1 MDTAPS
7 INYTLP
13 SSFFYVTKG
22 ILDYGWRWLVK
33 INQRIQFAIWI
44 LQLSMKIHQI
54 LQLHSL
60 FVCRCELQ
68 ASSKSMIASLT
79 VANFSFHRKDYKNM
93 YVRFLERRPYDDG
106 SEIIGINHLVI
117 FHSMRWSLIIMFI
130 KSAHSCSECL
140 LQSDLKSWIDCKTHQ
155 CFRKSKHHLAFFW
168 IFSIIIIGSDGFRSW
183 ISRSKKEV

>member
-1 MDTAPS
+1 MVDAYS
-7 INYTLP
+7 ICNLNFAAFHEKRKENSPNSSTSLP
-13 SSFFYVTKG
+13 
-22 ILDYGWRWLVK
+22 IC
-33 INQRIQFAIWI
+33 
-44 LQLSMKIHQI
+44 
-54 LQLHSL
+54 
-60 FVCRCELQ
+60 VCRCEPQ

-155 CFRKSKHHLAFFW
+155 CFRKSKHHPAFFW